1 MNCMHCQGKMKKGSA
16 PFHVDRKGIHLSLDE
31 VPAWI
36 CEQCGQAYF
45 EEHEVEAIRRMI
57 TAIEKQTAD
66 FAKSA

>member
-45 EEHEVEAIRRMI
+45 EEHEVEAIQRMI
-57 TAIEKQTAD
+57 TVIEKQTAD